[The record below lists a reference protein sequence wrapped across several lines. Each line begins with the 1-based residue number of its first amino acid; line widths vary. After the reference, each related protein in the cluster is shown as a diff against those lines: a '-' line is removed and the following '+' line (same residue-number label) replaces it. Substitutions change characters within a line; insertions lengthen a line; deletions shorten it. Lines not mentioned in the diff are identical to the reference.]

1 MKHKAPICLVC
12 EKTLSINPKWM
23 ISTYCK
29 PLTHLH
35 CTNTKLLTIS
45 DTKNAKESTCLS
57 SNSIELPFHKVKDI
71 ESNKNYTSVHHEKY
85 NGLKK

>member
-1 MKHKAPICLVC
+1 MNDIHVLQTPDTFTLYKYKITNNFRHQKC
-12 EKTLSINPKWM
+12 E
-23 ISTYCK
+23 
-29 PLTHLH
+29 
-35 CTNTKLLTIS
+35 
-45 DTKNAKESTCLS
+45 ESTCLS